1 MNKTYALKDATT
13 IDNSATIR
21 DMGVFTAKYAIEQV
35 LPEQAVKEALADQIE
50 GEAIVLVAIGK
61 AAWRMADATY
71 ESLGNRISRG
81 CVITKD
87 GHSMGPIGTLEIFE
101 SAHPVPEQRNFDAAK
116 RAVSMISGLTDKDT
130 VLFLISGGGSALFEL
145 PADGISLE
153 DIADM
158 TSQLLACGANIV
170 EINTLR
176 KRVSLV
182 KGGRF
187 AQSCAPARVRSIVLS
202 DVLGDRLDSIA
213 SGPAYPD
220 SSTCED
226 AFAIVHKYG
235 LKFPQNIV
243 EKLSIETPKKLD
255 NVVTRITGSGFVL
268 CEAAQ
273 RFLTEKGFITT
284 LLATTLDC
292 EASEAGAFFASLARE
307 AVRTRLNRTSPV
319 AFIAGGETVVKIKGK
334 GKGGR
339 CQEMALAAA
348 LGIQGLEGVTFTA
361 VGSDGTDGPTDA
373 AGGVVDGD
381 TARRILGYGL
391 NPHAMLNDNDA
402 YQALKAAGDLFIT
415 GPTGTNVNDL
425 FFVLVE

>member
-1 MNKTYALKDATT
+1 MLKNGQSKHMN
-13 IDNSATIR
+13 IR
-21 DMGVFTAKYAIEQV
+21 SVAASVAKYAIDQV
-35 LPEQAVKEALADQIE
+35 LPEQAVKEALSDPIDG
-50 GEAIVLVAIGK
+50 GEIVLVAIGK
-61 AAWRMADATY
+61 AAWRMAHAAY
-71 ESLGNRISRG
+71 ESLGARISQG

-87 GHSMGPIGTLEIFE
+87 GHSMGPLGTMAIFE
-101 SAHPVPEQRNFDAAK
+101 AAHPVPELRNLDAAK
-116 RAVSMISGLTDKDT
+116 RAVSMVKGLTSKDT

-145 PADGISLE
+145 PADGVSLE
-153 DIADM
+153 DIAGM

-187 AQSCAPARVRSIVLS
+187 AQTCAPARVRSIVLS

-220 SSTCED
+220 SCTCED
-226 AFAIVHKYG
+226 ALAIVRKYG
-235 LKFPQNIV
+235 LELPRNIM

-273 RFLTEKGFITT
+273 RFLTEKGFDAT
-284 LLATTLDC
+284 LLTTTLDC
-292 EASEAGAFFASLARE
+292 EASEGGSFFAALARE
-307 AVRTRLNRTSPV
+307 AVRTRRNRVSPV

-348 LGIQGLEGVTFTA
+348 IGIQELEGVAFAA

-373 AGGVVDGD
+373 AGGVVDGG
-381 TARRILGYGL
+381 TAERILDYGL
-391 NPHAMLNDNDA
+391 NPVAILNDNDA
-402 YQALKAAGDLFIT
+402 YHALKAAGDLFIT

-425 FFVLVE
+425 FFALIE